1 MNQTSVL
8 GIQINVIKKSE
19 AFTMAADFLQSS
31 KPNYIFTPNPE
42 MVVDASRDANFKQ
55 ALNQG
60 DLNLCDGFGLSL
72 FARTPRI
79 TGTDFMLEVCAL
91 AAKEHKT
98 VYLLGSGNREVLA
111 KTQESLLQKFP
122 NLNIVGSNPGYKIEL
137 LPEEKGTRLDFNPH
151 ERDEMLHEIIMC
163 APDILLV
170 AFGHNKQEQWIVE
183 NVPNL
188 PSVTI
193 AMGVGGAF
201 DFFGGKSKRAPKFL
215 QAIGLEWLWRLVLEP
230 KRIKR
235 ILKAVVVFPFLVL
248 LKKDNGFKN

>member
-1 MNQTSVL
+1 M
-8 GIQINVIKKSE
+8 QI
-19 AFTMAADFLQSS
+19 ARDFLFSQ

-42 MVVDASRDANFKQ
+42 MLVDASHDANFKQ

-60 DLNLCDGFGLSL
+60 DLNICDGFGLSL
-72 FARTPRI
+72 FAKTKRI
-79 TGTDFMLEVCAL
+79 PGVDFMVELCAL
-91 AAKEHKT
+91 AAKEHKS
-98 VYLLGSGNREVLA
+98 VYLLGSGNREVLT
-111 KTQESLLQKFP
+111 KTKETLLQKFP
-122 NLNIVGSNPGYKIEL
+122 SLNIVGTNPGYKIEL

-151 ERDEMLHEIIMC
+151 ERDEVVHDIIMH

-188 PSVTI
+188 PSVKI

-201 DFFGGKSKRAPKFL
+201 DFLGGKSKRAPKFL
-215 QAIGLEWLWRLVLEP
+215 QTFGLEWLWRLVLEP

-235 ILKAVVVFPFLVL
+235 ILKAVVVFPYSA
-248 LKKDNGFKN
+248 LKNKLKSIHYR

>member
-1 MNQTSVL
+1 MSVVSVL
-8 GIQINVIKKSE
+8 GTKINSITNDQALALAQV
-19 AFTMAADFLQSS
+19 FLVSQ
-31 KPNYIFTPNPE
+31 KPHYIFTPNPE
-42 MVVDASRDANFKQ
+42 MVVDASRDANFTQ

-72 FARTPRI
+72 FAHTPRI

-91 AAKEHKT
+91 AAKDNKS
-98 VYLLGSGNREVLA
+98 VYLLGSGNKEVLT

-122 NLNIVGSNPGYKIEL
+122 SLNIVGTNPGYKIEL

-151 ERDEMLHEIIMC
+151 ERDEVLHEIIMS

-188 PSVTI
+188 PSITI

-201 DFFGGKSKRAPKFL
+201 DFFGGKRKRAPKFL
-215 QAIGLEWLWRLVLEP
+215 QTIGLEWLWRLLLEP

-235 ILKAVVVFPFLVL
+235 IFKAVVVFPFLL
-248 LKKDNGFKN
+248 LRHK

>member
-1 MNQTSVL
+1 MSAVSVL
-8 GIQINVIKKSE
+8 GTNIGTVTNDQAI
-19 AFTMAADFLQSS
+19 ALAQDFLASQ
-31 KPNYIFTPNPE
+31 KPHYIFTPNPE

-72 FARTPRI
+72 FAHTPRI
-79 TGTDFMLEVCAL
+79 TGTDFVLEVCAL
-91 AAKEHKT
+91 AAKENKS

-111 KTQESLLQKFP
+111 KTKESLLQKFP
-122 NLNIVGSNPGYKIEL
+122 DLNIVGTNPGYKIEL

-151 ERDEMLHEIIMC
+151 ERDEVLHEIIMC

-215 QAIGLEWLWRLVLEP
+215 QMIGLEWLWRLVLEP

-235 ILKAVVVFPFLVL
+235 IFKAVVVFPFLVL
-248 LKKDNGFKN
+248 RHK